1 MKTRGLVMEVHKNT
15 VLVMNRDGRFK
26 RLPKRGRV
34 EVGDDYSYGTAFP
47 RSQLAVAAVLLL
59 ALASV
64 FLPLQNQPVT
74 SALVTVDINPS
85 LELAVSSNER
95 VISAQAL
102 NDDGAI
108 VLAGLKLKGYSLERA
123 LVTILHSAGE
133 HNFLGDEAPLLLITG
148 TPLEGLN
155 DEYTAKLRDTV
166 ARSTDQYYSKK
177 PGMTIAVAVITAG
190 DTTRDE
196 AAQMGLSAGK
206 YAVYLEVASKGL
218 PIDAVALQQHGIG
231 PALLDLD
238 MLPSEILKSI
248 EGRRDLIA
256 MAQQVRDMQ
265 ENKPDAQEP
274 EPDKQDPPQET
285 KPEEEITKPK
295 PNEDTQKPA
304 PPPVDN
310 DEPEDVQE
318 PVTEPEEEVIE
329 EPEEE
334 PEEPIMV
341 ADPDD
346 LEPVFEEA
354 RRGLWDWFKDF
365 LFIEKQ

>member
-1 MKTRGLVMEVHKNT
+1 MEVHKNT
-15 VLVMNRDGRFK
+15 VLVMTRDGRFK

-74 SALVTVDINPS
+74 SALVTIDINPS

-95 VISAQAL
+95 IISAQAL
-102 NDDGAI
+102 NDDGEI
-108 VLAGLKLKGYSLERA
+108 VLAGLKLKGYSLDRA
-123 LVTILHSAGE
+123 LVIILHSAAE
-133 HNFLGDEAPLLLITG
+133 HNYLGDEAPLLLITG

-155 DEYTAKLRDTV
+155 DEYTAKLKGAV
-166 ARSTDQYYSKK
+166 ARATDQYYSEK
-177 PGMTIAVAVITAG
+177 PGPPIAVAVITAG
-190 DTTRDE
+190 GTTRDE

-206 YAVYLEVASKGL
+206 YAVYLEAASKGL
-218 PIDAVALQQHGIG
+218 PIEVAALQQHGIG
-231 PALLDLD
+231 PTLLDLEV
-238 MLPSEILKSI
+238 LPSEILKSI
-248 EGRRDLIA
+248 EGRKDLIA

-265 ENKPDAQEP
+265 ETKPVVEEP
-274 EPDKQDPPQET
+274 EPDKEDPPQET
-285 KPEEEITKPK
+285 KPEEVTKPS
-295 PNEDTQKPA
+295 EVIQKPA
-304 PPPVDN
+304 PPPVDSN
-310 DEPEDVQE
+310 DGPEEVLE

-329 EPEEE
+329 EPKDEEE
-334 PEEPIMV
+334 PKEPEQDPIMV